1 MVFQGRE
8 GSQYNAIGILYFISH
23 FKAVNNRTKAQQSGE
38 NLLWGGRG
46 IYRRAGGDSKAS
58 DDEVHAMLNAEVTH
72 GHKTTTTAC
81 AILGNGASVMRSFHC
96 AVCTTTGFAVGRLA
110 LRNVSVRVIRVQ
122 QGRTFSLTT

>member
-1 MVFQGRE
+1 MFQGRE

-58 DDEVHAMLNAEVTH
+58 DDEVHALLERGSYARPQDNNDSLLY
-72 GHKTTTTAC
+72 
-81 AILGNGASVMRSFHC
+81 ILGNGASVMRSFHC

-122 QGRTFSLTT
+122 QCRTFSLTT